1 MSYTTLVELNI
12 AILGPSDISPT
23 VPKIEER
30 IAEYEKYWNAIQPN
44 KQIRL
49 TTRRYDRE
57 IPSFHP
63 GWDGQTFVDK
73 GLLTQANIV
82 IVMFNKTPGT
92 PYKDPNTHKMYV
104 STTDYEIMRLT
115 ERYKKEGKPAI
126 HVFFPKSYTSEMG
139 ELLRYRNELSASGSG
154 FMIGEW
160 NSKGN
165 ENSDKELG
173 DIIRALLQED
183 VTSILCKQLS
193 PSPITDDW
201 VGRAR
206 DILVGLSGVDGNP
219 GELIAQPA
227 AVKSLNDG
235 GVNWRELRFDK
246 ASEMICELKKRG
258 VIEFDGE
265 KGGQPTIRV
274 VGISGRK
281 LSDDWVGRARDIL
294 VGLSGVDGN
303 PGELIAQPAAVKSLN
318 DGGVNWR
325 ELRFDKASEMI
336 CELKKRGVIE
346 FDGEKGGQPTIRV
359 ISVPESKEP
368 AIRRFAYLNWDVA
381 LPRVAKLALPEMW
394 GFNSDSDDFGILRN
408 YLTYTFERAN
418 LEKKILFTSDNTI
431 ATFNTGL
438 ISRKGNDIYMTFE
451 PNEHPYLKWRF
462 RRFEEI
468 PYGRGLLGDSLSDL
482 PEHPSYGKESD
493 FRFDTNL
500 EIRISIDK
508 IIQSALNRLPKAYLR
523 EIAEHND
530 DLLYE
535 LDSRNPDWK
544 VISEIVA
551 LDRTISRYLEM
562 DFNMARDNVRA
573 MARANSHLPIPFYY
587 PKDKKIEFL
596 LPFDLD
602 WDPMDWNI
610 GEKTKMHPQ
619 AVLVLE
625 RQQRNN
631 DEYYQ
636 VHGLLDLRMA
646 YIDARLLGR
655 QDDTWLDP
663 EAIFGKR

>member
-193 PSPITDDW
+193 PSPIT
-201 VGRAR
+201 
-206 DILVGLSGVDGNP
+206 
-219 GELIAQPA
+219 
-227 AVKSLNDG
+227 
-235 GVNWRELRFDK
+235 
-246 ASEMICELKKRG
+246 
-258 VIEFDGE
+258 
-265 KGGQPTIRV
+265 
-274 VGISGRK
+274 
-281 LSDDWVGRARDIL
+281 DDWVGRARDIL